1 MFVINHYI
9 MSNDKDP
16 STSSDAN
23 ENFLDSEVSETI
35 NADGSVTPE
44 IGQQQE
50 EQQSQSENKSN
61 EIQDYSISKDKV
73 PSFKKILVTDD
84 GKDISNKA
92 LNYAVSLSNSTG
104 AELFIVRILQDTEKY
119 GNISLEGSYEKTQID
134 NQQQDFHRKIKGDVI
149 NAMEEKIK
157 KCQEAG
163 CKNKVSYKFLTG
175 NVVDEIV
182 NEINNNDYDL
192 VVMLTYHIDSWFSS
206 LFSDVRKIMNHISK
220 PVLIIQ

>member
-1 MFVINHYI
+1 M
-9 MSNDKDP
+9 
-16 STSSDAN
+16 SSDKYIPTSDGK
-23 ENFLDSEVSETI
+23 EII
-35 NADGSVTPE
+35 NPDGSSISEIEPE
-44 IGQQQE
+44 NHE
-50 EQQSQSENKSN
+50 PK
-61 EIQDYSISKDKV
+61 EIEGYHISKDNI

-104 AELFIVRILQDTEKY
+104 AELFILRILKDVEKY
-119 GNISLEGSYEKTQID
+119 GNISLEGSHEISQMD
-134 NQQQDFHRKIKGDVI
+134 NQDFHRKIKGEVI
-149 NAMEEKIK
+149 DAMEEKIK

-163 CKNKVSYKFLTG
+163 CQNKVSYKFLTG

-182 NEINNNDYDL
+182 NEINNNNYDL
-192 VVMLTYHIDSWFSS
+192 VVMLSSHIDSWFSS

>member
-1 MFVINHYI
+1 
-9 MSNDKDP
+9 MSNDKDSSTP
-16 STSSDAN
+16 SNAN
-23 ENFLDSEVSETI
+23 EISS
-35 NADGSVTPE
+35 
-44 IGQQQE
+44 
-50 EQQSQSENKSN
+50 NKSN
-61 EIQDYSISKDKV
+61 ISEVKPKEHRPNEEENYPISKDTI

-104 AELFIVRILQDTEKY
+104 AEVFILRILQDVEKY
-119 GNISLEGSYEKTQID
+119 GNISLEGSHEISQMD
-134 NQQQDFHRKIKGDVI
+134 NQDFHRKVKSDVI
-149 NAMEEKIK
+149 YAMEEKIK
-157 KCQEAG
+157 KCREAG
-163 CKNKVSYKFLTG
+163 CTNKVSYKFLTG

-182 NEINNNDYDL
+182 NEINNNNYDM

>member
-1 MFVINHYI
+1 

-16 STSSDAN
+16 SISSDAK
-23 ENFLDSEVSETI
+23 ENVLDREVSETI
-35 NADGSVTPE
+35 HADGSVTPE
-44 IGQQQE
+44 IEQE
-50 EQQSQSENKSN
+50 EQQSQLGNKSR
-61 EIQDYSISKDKV
+61 ELQDYSISKDNL

-104 AELFIVRILQDTEKY
+104 AELFILRILHDFEKF
-119 GNISLEGSYEKTQID
+119 GNVSLEGSYEKSERD
-134 NQQQDFHRKIKGDVI
+134 NQQEFHRNIKGDVI
-149 NAMEEKIK
+149 DAMEEKIK

-163 CKNKVSYKFLTG
+163 CQNKISYKFLTG

-182 NEINNNDYDL
+182 NEINNNNYDL

-220 PVLIIQ
+220 PILIIQ

>member
-1 MFVINHYI
+1 M
-9 MSNDKDP
+9 
-16 STSSDAN
+16 SSDKYIPTSDGK
-23 ENFLDSEVSETI
+23 EII
-35 NADGSVTPE
+35 NPDGSSISEIEPE
-44 IGQQQE
+44 NHE
-50 EQQSQSENKSN
+50 LK
-61 EIQDYSISKDKV
+61 EIEGYHISKDTI

-104 AELFIVRILQDTEKY
+104 AELHILRILKDVEKF
-119 GNISLEGSYEKTQID
+119 GDVSLEGSHEMSQMD
-134 NQQQDFHRKIKGDVI
+134 NQDYHRKIKGEVI
-149 NAMEEKIK
+149 DAMEEKIK

-182 NEINNNDYDL
+182 NEIDNNNYDL
-192 VVMLTYHIDSWFSS
+192 VVMLTSHIDSWFSS
-206 LFSDVRKIMNHISK
+206 LFSDVRKIISSISK

>member
-1 MFVINHYI
+1 
-9 MSNDKDP
+9 MSNGKDSSTP
-16 STSSDAN
+16 SNAN
-23 ENFLDSEVSETI
+23 EISS
-35 NADGSVTPE
+35 
-44 IGQQQE
+44 
-50 EQQSQSENKSN
+50 NKSN
-61 EIQDYSISKDKV
+61 ISEVKPKEHRPNEEENYPISKDTI

-104 AELFIVRILQDTEKY
+104 AEVFILRILQDVEKY
-119 GNISLEGSYEKTQID
+119 GNISLEGSHEKSQMD
-134 NQQQDFHRKIKGDVI
+134 NQDFHRKVKSDVI
-149 NAMEEKIK
+149 DAMEEKIK
-157 KCQEAG
+157 KCREAG

-182 NEINNNDYDL
+182 DEINNNNYDM

>member
-1 MFVINHYI
+1 
-9 MSNDKDP
+9 MSSDKDIP
-16 STSSDAN
+16 TSDGK
-23 ENFLDSEVSETI
+23 EII
-35 NADGSVTPE
+35 NPDGSSISEIEPE
-44 IGQQQE
+44 NHE
-50 EQQSQSENKSN
+50 LK
-61 EIQDYSISKDKV
+61 EIEGYHISKDTI

-104 AELFIVRILQDTEKY
+104 AELHILRILKDVEKF
-119 GNISLEGSYEKTQID
+119 GDVSLEGSHEMSQMD
-134 NQQQDFHRKIKGDVI
+134 NQDYHRKIKGEVI
-149 NAMEEKIK
+149 DAMEEKIK

-182 NEINNNDYDL
+182 NEINNNNNNYDL
-192 VVMLTYHIDSWFSS
+192 VVMLTSHIDSWFSS
-206 LFSDVRKIMNHISK
+206 LFSDVRKIITHISK

>member
-1 MFVINHYI
+1 
-9 MSNDKDP
+9 MSSDKDIP
-16 STSSDAN
+16 TSYGK
-23 ENFLDSEVSETI
+23 EII
-35 NADGSVTPE
+35 NPDGSSISEIEPE
-44 IGQQQE
+44 NHE
-50 EQQSQSENKSN
+50 PK
-61 EIQDYSISKDKV
+61 EIEGYHISKDTI

-104 AELFIVRILQDTEKY
+104 AELHILRILKDVEKF
-119 GNISLEGSYEKTQID
+119 GDMSLEGSHEMSQMD
-134 NQQQDFHRKIKGDVI
+134 NQDYHRKIKGEVI
-149 NAMEEKIK
+149 DAMEEKIK

-182 NEINNNDYDL
+182 NEIDNNNYDL
-192 VVMLTYHIDSWFSS
+192 VVMLTSHIDSWFSS
-206 LFSDVRKIMNHISK
+206 LFSDVRKIISSISK

>member
-1 MFVINHYI
+1 

-16 STSSDAN
+16 SISSDAK
-23 ENFLDSEVSETI
+23 ENVLDMEVSETI
-35 NADGSVTPE
+35 HADGSVTPE
-44 IGQQQE
+44 IEQE
-50 EQQSQSENKSN
+50 EQQSQSQLGNKSS
-61 EIQDYSISKDKV
+61 ELQDYSISKDNI

-104 AELFIVRILQDTEKY
+104 AELFILRILHDFEKF
-119 GNISLEGSYEKTQID
+119 GNVSLEGSYEKSEKD
-134 NQQQDFHRKIKGDVI
+134 NQQEFHRNIKGDVI
-149 NAMEEKIK
+149 DAMEEKIK

-163 CKNKVSYKFLTG
+163 CQNKISYKFLTG

-182 NEINNNDYDL
+182 NEINNNNYDL
-192 VVMLTYHIDSWFSS
+192 VVMLTSHIDSWFSS

>member
-1 MFVINHYI
+1 
-9 MSNDKDP
+9 MSNKKDP
-16 STSSDAN
+16 STSSQPKEISSDTSNISSAVK
-23 ENFLDSEVSETI
+23 SEKHGPKEME
-35 NADGSVTPE
+35 G
-44 IGQQQE
+44 
-50 EQQSQSENKSN
+50 
-61 EIQDYSISKDKV
+61 YHISKNNI

-84 GKDISNKA
+84 GKDISNIA

-104 AELFIVRILQDTEKY
+104 AELFILRVLHDVEKY
-119 GNISLEGSYEKTQID
+119 GKVSLEGSYETAQRD
-134 NQQQDFHRKIKGDVI
+134 NQQDFHRKIKGDVI
-149 NAMEEKIK
+149 DAMEEKIT

-182 NEINNNDYDL
+182 NEINENNYDL

-206 LFSDVRKIMNHISK
+206 FFSDVRKIMNHVSK

>member
-1 MFVINHYI
+1 M
-9 MSNDKDP
+9 
-16 STSSDAN
+16 SSDKYIPTSDGK
-23 ENFLDSEVSETI
+23 EII
-35 NADGSVTPE
+35 NPDGSSISEIEPE
-44 IGQQQE
+44 NHE
-50 EQQSQSENKSN
+50 PK
-61 EIQDYSISKDKV
+61 EIEGYHISKDNI

-104 AELFIVRILQDTEKY
+104 AELFILRILKDVEKF
-119 GNISLEGSYEKTQID
+119 GDVSLEGSHEISQMD

-149 NAMEEKIK
+149 DAMEEKIK

-182 NEINNNDYDL
+182 NEIDNNNNYDL
-192 VVMLTYHIDSWFSS
+192 VVMLTSHIDSWFSS

>member
-1 MFVINHYI
+1 
-9 MSNDKDP
+9 MSSDKDIP
-16 STSSDAN
+16 TSDGKEIINPDRSN
-23 ENFLDSEVSETI
+23 ISKIEPENHK
-35 NADGSVTPE
+35 PKE
-44 IGQQQE
+44 IEG
-50 EQQSQSENKSN
+50 
-61 EIQDYSISKDKV
+61 YHISKDTI

-104 AELFIVRILQDTEKY
+104 AELHILRILKDVEKF
-119 GNISLEGSYEKTQID
+119 GDVSLEGSHEMSQMD
-134 NQQQDFHRKIKGDVI
+134 NQDYHRKIKGEVI
-149 NAMEEKIK
+149 DAMEEKIK

-182 NEINNNDYDL
+182 NEIDNNNYDL
-192 VVMLTYHIDSWFSS
+192 VVMLTSHIDSWFSS
-206 LFSDVRKIMNHISK
+206 LFSDVRKIISSISK

>member
-1 MFVINHYI
+1 

-16 STSSDAN
+16 SISSDAK
-23 ENFLDSEVSETI
+23 ENVLDMEVSETI
-35 NADGSVTPE
+35 NANGSVTPGIE
-44 IGQQQE
+44 HQQE
-50 EQQSQSENKSN
+50 EKQQSNSQLENKPRKS
-61 EIQDYSISKDKV
+61 QDYSISKDKI

-104 AELFIVRILQDTEKY
+104 AELFIIRILHDVEKF
-119 GNISLEGSYEKTQID
+119 GDVSVEGSYEISQKD

-149 NAMEEKIK
+149 DAMEEKIK